1 MRNFIVVA
9 VVVLS
14 AISGANQALA
24 FERGGFAG
32 SANAVTPLLNGQ
44 FAPKTTLKM
53 ADGTPVSLQALTLQK
68 PTIVLFYRGGWC
80 PYCSRQLAQL
90 KDIEK
95 ELVNLGFQIL
105 AISPET
111 PERLQEQKLETEFL
125 VTLLSD
131 EKLATI
137 REFGVGFYVDESTS
151 EKYQTYG
158 IKLAKDE
165 AGREVLPAPAIFMLN
180 TKGQVLFSYV
190 NPDYKVRP
198 SAELVLSVAK
208 VLKAEM

>member
-14 AISGANQALA
+14 AILGANQALA
-24 FERGGFAG
+24 FERGGIAE

-95 ELVNLGFQIL
+95 EIKKFN
-105 AISPET
+105 E
-111 PERLQEQKLETEFL
+111 
-125 VTLLSD
+125 LLSEVNKGNINNQID
-131 EKLATI
+131 YNDYNRLNDLLNVQLENWEKNQNNI
-137 REFGVGFYVDESTS
+137 N
-151 EKYQTYG
+151 KI
-158 IKLAKDE
+158 IKKNS
-165 AGREVLPAPAIFMLN
+165 PKSIKN
-180 TKGQVLFSYV
+180 NY
-190 NPDYKVRP
+190 
-198 SAELVLSVAK
+198 
-208 VLKAEM
+208 

>member
-14 AISGANQALA
+14 AILGANQALA
-24 FERGGFAG
+24 FERGGFAE

-111 PERLQEQKLETEFL
+111 PERLQEQKLETE
-125 VTLLSD
+125 
-131 EKLATI
+131 
-137 REFGVGFYVDESTS
+137 
-151 EKYQTYG
+151 
-158 IKLAKDE
+158 
-165 AGREVLPAPAIFMLN
+165 
-180 TKGQVLFSYV
+180 
-190 NPDYKVRP
+190 
-198 SAELVLSVAK
+198 
-208 VLKAEM
+208 